1 MLKLTQQAKKLQQTP
16 RKKNHALSE
25 NLNKNWG
32 TIVKKRIFDAQ
43 LYTTTYSKQ
52 KREIQ
57 AALLND
63 EKNWIQT
70 GLTGKY
76 AIVKAE
82 RTKLIEALE
91 EKYGEDNNPRELFS
105 SDQDHLNP
113 DCVRELLEISLPE
126 GLCINSWNV
135 FNRNREYA
143 KKGKIAYARADELRG
158 CDLRDI
164 AGEMYFA
171 SLNGARE
178 RTQNTT
184 KPEEKNY

>member
-1 MLKLTQQAKKLQQTP
+1 
-16 RKKNHALSE
+16 
-25 NLNKNWG
+25 
-32 TIVKKRIFDAQ
+32 
-43 LYTTTYSKQ
+43 
-52 KREIQ
+52 
-57 AALLND
+57 
-63 EKNWIQT
+63 
-70 GLTGKY
+70 LTGKY
-76 AIVKAE
+76 AVVKGE

-91 EKYGEDNNPRELFS
+91 ETYGEDNNPRELFS

-113 DCVRELLEISLPE
+113 DCIRELLEISLPE

-143 KKGKIAYARADELRG
+143 KKGKIVYARADELRG
-158 CDLRDI
+158 CDLRNI

-184 KPEEKNY
+184 KPEEKKIIRIIRKNGHIFIDDKFVFCSSGPSYK

>member
-1 MLKLTQQAKKLQQTP
+1 M
-16 RKKNHALSE
+16 
-25 NLNKNWG
+25 
-32 TIVKKRIFDAQ
+32 
-43 LYTTTYSKQ
+43 
-52 KREIQ
+52 
-57 AALLND
+57 
-63 EKNWIQT
+63 
-70 GLTGKY
+70 TGKY
-76 AIVKAE
+76 AVVKGE

-91 EKYGEDNNPRELFS
+91 ETYGEDNNPRELFS

-113 DCVRELLEISLPE
+113 DCIRELLEISLPE

-143 KKGKIAYARADELRG
+143 KKGKIVYARADELRG
-158 CDLRDI
+158 CDLRNI

-184 KPEEKNY
+184 KPEEKKIIRIIRKNGHIFIDDKFVFCSSGPSYK